1 MRCALTGISF
11 IKERCFFKTR
21 PDSSELK
28 LAEQVYR
35 VLGNEFVFVD
45 SDGGESTE
53 SEWAFGMR
61 GLGIAPDWLS
71 SLVRRE
77 PEEEKYEMLFLFR
90 LEDIENYF
98 GCSAEL
104 HEIVPSA
111 ANKEDLELI
120 KTICAGARRG
130 LCEFERDGHSSN
142 NENDASLSADTE
154 QEALDEAL
162 QELDTLIGLDSVK
175 EQIHNIVK
183 IVQNRGADSLPCM
196 HMVFT
201 GNPGTGKTK
210 IARILARILQAL
222 GVLKT
227 DRFIETDRSGL
238 VARYVGHTAL
248 KTKEIIKSV
257 QGGMLFIDEAYS
269 LGCYGNLDEGLR
281 SKGRGRDFGP
291 EAIDALVKEMEDSD
305 FICVMAGYPHEMET
319 MISCNPGLRDR
330 VGFYIDFPDYS
341 DNELCE
347 IFDYML
353 ADRNYEATEDAKDSA
368 YEWLQKVCANND
380 RDFGN
385 ARLVRRFV
393 DRVIFKQNV
402 RTAGECI
409 DAVDVDAAI
418 ADSDLAKLSD
428 AVLGSSAS
436 HPVGFVV
443 A

>member
-1 MRCALTGISF
+1 MCSYRDKFYKGTL
-11 IKERCFFKTR
+11 FFKTK

-28 LAEQVYR
+28 LAAQVYR

-45 SDGGESTE
+45 SDDGEGAE
-53 SEWAFGMR
+53 NEWAFGMR

-71 SLVRRE
+71 SMIRRE
-77 PEEEKYEMLFLFR
+77 SEEDKYEMLYLFR
-90 LEDIENYF
+90 MEDIENYF

-104 HEIVPSA
+104 HEIIPSV
-111 ANKEDLELI
+111 ANKDDLELI

-130 LCEFERDGHSSN
+130 LYEFERDEYSSN
-142 NENDASLSADTE
+142 NESDTSLSADKG
-154 QEALDEAL
+154 QEALDKAL
-162 QELDTLIGLDSVK
+162 QELDALIGLEPVK

-248 KTKEIIKSV
+248 KTKEIIRSA

-269 LGCYGNLDEGLR
+269 LGCYNDLDENLR

-305 FICVMAGYPHEMET
+305 FICVMAGYPREMET

-353 ADRNYEATEDAKDSA
+353 ADRNYEATEDATDSA
-368 YEWLQKVCANND
+368 YEWLQKVYANND

-402 RTAGECI
+402 RTAGDCV
-409 DAVDVDAAI
+409 DAADVDATI
-418 ADSDLAKLSD
+418 ADSDLAKLADVVS
-428 AVLGSSAS
+428 GSCAS
-436 HPVGFVV
+436 HPVAFAV

>member
-1 MRCALTGISF
+1 MCSYRDKFYKGTL
-11 IKERCFFKTR
+11 FFKTR
-21 PDSSELK
+21 PDSSELE
-28 LAEQVYR
+28 LAAQVYR
-35 VLGNEFVFVD
+35 VLGNEFVFTNSND
-45 SDGGESTE
+45 EKGTE
-53 SEWAFGMR
+53 SEWTFGMR
-61 GLGIAPDWLS
+61 GLGNVPDWLS

-77 PEEEKYEMLFLFR
+77 SEKDKYEMLCLFR

-98 GCSAEL
+98 GCSAEF
-104 HEIVPSA
+104 HEIIPSA
-111 ANKEDLELI
+111 ANKDDLELI

-130 LCEFERDGHSSN
+130 LYEFERDGHSGN
-142 NENDASLSADTE
+142 NKNDISLSAGTG
-154 QEALDEAL
+154 QEALDKAL
-162 QELDTLIGLDSVK
+162 QELDALIGLGSVK
-175 EQIHNIVK
+175 QQIHNIVK

-196 HMVFT
+196 HMGFT

-222 GVLKT
+222 DVLKT

-248 KTKEIIKSV
+248 KTKEIIKSA

-269 LGCYGNLDEGLR
+269 LGCYSDLGESLSG
-281 SKGRGRDFGP
+281 KGRRHDFGP
-291 EAIDALVKEMEDSD
+291 EAIDVLVKEMEDSD
-305 FICVMAGYPHEMET
+305 FICVMAGYPREMET

-347 IFDYML
+347 IFDYMI
-353 ADRNYEATEDAKDSA
+353 ADRNYEATENARDSA

-402 RTAGECI
+402 RTVDDLI

-418 ADSDLAKLSD
+418 ADSDLAKLADVAS
-428 AVLGSSAS
+428 GSSAS
-436 HPVGFVV
+436 RPVGFAV

>member
-1 MRCALTGISF
+1 MCSYRDKFYKGTL
-11 IKERCFFKTR
+11 FFKTR

-35 VLGNEFVFVD
+35 VLGNEFVIVD
-45 SDGGESTE
+45 SDDGEGAE
-53 SEWAFGMR
+53 NEWVFGMR

-77 PEEEKYEMLFLFR
+77 SEENKYEMFFLFR

-104 HEIVPSA
+104 HEIIPSV
-111 ANKEDLELI
+111 ANTEDLELI

-130 LCEFERDGHSSN
+130 LYEFERDEHGRN
-142 NENDASLSADTE
+142 NESGISLNADTG
-154 QEALDEAL
+154 QEALDKAL
-162 QELDTLIGLDSVK
+162 QELDALIGLGSVK
-175 EQIHNIVK
+175 QQIHNIVK

-248 KTKEIIKSV
+248 KTKEIIRSA

-269 LGCYGNLDEGLR
+269 LGCYSDLGEGLR

-291 EAIDALVKEMEDSD
+291 EAIDALVEEMEDSD
-305 FICVMAGYPHEMET
+305 FICIMAGYPREMET

-353 ADRNYEATEDAKDSA
+353 ADRDYEATEDAKDSA

-402 RTAGECI
+402 RTVGDLI

-418 ADSDLAKLSD
+418 ADSDLAKLAD
-428 AVLGSSAS
+428 VVLGSGAS
-436 HPVGFVV
+436 HPVGFAV

>member
-1 MRCALTGISF
+1 MFYRDKFYKGTL
-11 IKERCFFKTR
+11 FFKTKS
-21 PDSSELK
+21 DSSELK
-28 LAEQVYR
+28 LAAQVYR

-45 SDGGESTE
+45 SDDGEGTE
-53 SEWAFGMR
+53 NEWTFGMR

-71 SLVRRE
+71 SMIRRE
-77 PEEEKYEMLFLFR
+77 SEEDKYEMLYLFR
-90 LEDIENYF
+90 VEDIENYF

-104 HEIVPSA
+104 HEIIPSV
-111 ANKEDLELI
+111 ANKDDLELI

-130 LCEFERDGHSSN
+130 LYEFERDEYSSN
-142 NENDASLSADTE
+142 NESDTSLSADTG
-154 QEALDEAL
+154 QEALDKAL
-162 QELDTLIGLDSVK
+162 QELDALIGLEPVK

-248 KTKEIIKSV
+248 KTKEIIRSA

-269 LGCYGNLDEGLR
+269 LGCYSDLGESLSG
-281 SKGRGRDFGP
+281 KGRRHDFGP

-305 FICVMAGYPHEMET
+305 FICVMAGYPREMET
-319 MISCNPGLRDR
+319 MISCNSGLRDR

-347 IFDYML
+347 IFDYMI

-402 RTAGECI
+402 RTAGGCI

-418 ADSDLAKLSD
+418 ADSDLAKLADVAS
-428 AVLGSSAS
+428 GSGAS
-436 HPVGFVV
+436 HPVGFAV

>member
-1 MRCALTGISF
+1 MCSYRDKFYKGTL
-11 IKERCFFKTR
+11 FFKTR

-98 GCSAEL
+98 GCSADL

-130 LCEFERDGHSSN
+130 LYEFERDEHGRN
-142 NENDASLSADTE
+142 NEGGISLNADTGHVD
-154 QEALDEAL
+154 LDEAL
-162 QELDTLIGLDSVK
+162 QELNALIGLDSVK

-248 KTKEIIKSV
+248 KTKEIIKSA

-269 LGCYGNLDEGLR
+269 LGCYSDLGESLSG
-281 SKGRGRDFGP
+281 KGRRHDFGP

-305 FICVMAGYPHEMET
+305 FICVMAGYPREMKT

-347 IFDYML
+347 IFDYMI
-353 ADRNYEATEDAKDSA
+353 ADRKYEVTEDAKDSV

-402 RTAGECI
+402 RTAGDCI

-428 AVLGSSAS
+428 AISGSSAS
-436 HPVGFVV
+436 HPVGFAV

>member
-1 MRCALTGISF
+1 MCSYRDKFYKGTLV
-11 IKERCFFKTR
+11 FKTR
-21 PDSSELK
+21 PDSSELE
-28 LAEQVYR
+28 LAAQVYR

-45 SDGGESTE
+45 SDGGEGAE
-53 SEWAFGMR
+53 NEWTFGMR

-77 PEEEKYEMLFLFR
+77 SEEDRYEMFYLFR

-98 GCSAEL
+98 GCSTEL
-104 HEIVPSA
+104 HEIIPSV
-111 ANKEDLELI
+111 ANKDDLELI

-130 LCEFERDGHSSN
+130 LYEFERDEHGRN
-142 NENDASLSADTE
+142 NEGGISLNADTGHVD
-154 QEALDEAL
+154 LDEAL
-162 QELDTLIGLDSVK
+162 QELDALIGLESVK

-183 IVQNRGADSLPCM
+183 IVQNRGASSLPCM

-248 KTKEIIKSV
+248 KTKEVIRSA

-269 LGCYGNLDEGLR
+269 LGCYSDLGESLSG
-281 SKGRGRDFGP
+281 KGRRHDFGP

-305 FICVMAGYPHEMET
+305 FICVMAGYPREMET

-347 IFDYML
+347 IFDYMI
-353 ADRNYEATEDAKDSA
+353 ADRNYEATEDARDSA

-402 RTAGECI
+402 RTAGDCV
-409 DAVDVDAAI
+409 DAVDVDAAV
-418 ADSDLAKLSD
+418 ADSDLAKLADLAS
-428 AVLGSSAS
+428 GSNTV
-436 HPVGFVV
+436 HPVGFTV

>member
-1 MRCALTGISF
+1 MWSYSNKFYKGTL
-11 IKERCFFKTR
+11 FFKTT

-35 VLGNEFVFVD
+35 VLGNEFVIVD
-45 SDGGESTE
+45 SDDGEGVE
-53 SEWAFGMR
+53 NEWTFGMR
-61 GLGIAPDWLS
+61 GLGKAPDWLS
-71 SLVRRE
+71 SLVCRE
-77 PEEEKYEMLFLFR
+77 SEKDKYEMLFLFR
-90 LEDIENYF
+90 LEDIEKYF

-104 HEIVPSA
+104 HEIIPSA

-120 KTICAGARRG
+120 KTIWSGARRG
-130 LCEFERDGHSSN
+130 LYEFERDGHSSN
-142 NENDASLSADTE
+142 NENATSLSADTG
-154 QEALDEAL
+154 QEALNKAL
-162 QELDTLIGLDSVK
+162 QELDALIGLGLVK
-175 EQIHNIVK
+175 QQIHNIVK

-248 KTKEIIKSV
+248 KTKEIIRSA

-269 LGCYGNLDEGLR
+269 LGCYSDLDEGLR

-305 FICVMAGYPHEMET
+305 FICVMAGYPREMET

-353 ADRNYEATEDAKDSA
+353 ADRNYEVTEDAKNSA
-368 YEWLQKVCANND
+368 YEWLQKVRANND

-402 RTAGECI
+402 RTAGDCI
-409 DAVDVDAAI
+409 DAVDVDAAA
-418 ADSDLAKLSD
+418 ADSDLAKLADTVSE
-428 AVLGSSAS
+428 SSAS